1 MLLTKT
7 SRIWPQL
14 YATVYKGIQKP
25 QIGATSFLRY
35 FCDQRHIVQMR
46 GLDYEATE
54 QDVINF
60 FKPLGIEPKSVS
72 MKYDGSGRV
81 AGVSEVEFA
90 THADAVVAMRK
101 RNAFMGHRFIR
112 LTLKSSEPDNNRNE
126 NSDISSSGQISSQ
139 SKVGINILGSLKT
152 VSAPN
157 SHVIRMKNAPR
168 RMTDQAIYEFFWPV
182 GIQPVSVKPIYNESG
197 IRTGEFDVQFLT
209 REDAVRALVKNHAY
223 LGKKFVE
230 ISLKVA

>member
-1 MLLTKT
+1 
-7 SRIWPQL
+7 
-14 YATVYKGIQKP
+14 
-25 QIGATSFLRY
+25 
-35 FCDQRHIVQMR
+35 MR
-46 GLDYEATE
+46 GLDYETTE

-90 THADAVVAMRK
+90 THADAVIAMRK
-101 RNAFMGHRFIR
+101 RNAFIGHRFIR
-112 LTLKSSEPDNNRNE
+112 LTLKSSEPENRNE
-126 NSDISSSGQISSQ
+126 NSGISSSSQISSQ
-139 SKVGINILGSLKT
+139 SKVDINMLGS
-152 VSAPN
+152 APS
-157 SHVIRMKNAPR
+157 SHVVQMKNAPK

-197 IRTGEFDVQFLT
+197 IRTGEFDVVFQT
-209 REDAVRALVKNHAY
+209 HEDAVRALVKNHAY

-230 ISLKVA
+230 ISLKVP